1 MKKKIAIALTTILWT
16 ATAAIASATYVGN
29 MTSMK
34 FHNQGCRWEQKMN
47 ESNRAYISTAGTKP
61 SPMAT
66 FPAKYAGHKIRNKL
80 PLTLPQPISYR

>member
-1 MKKKIAIALTTILWT
+1 MIIKITKKESLAMKKKIAIALTTILWT

-47 ESNRAYISTAGTKP
+47 ESNRAYFDSRDQAV
-61 SPMAT
+61 
-66 FPAKYAGHKIRNKL
+66 
-80 PLTLPQPISYR
+80 SYGYVPCKVCWP